1 MLLAIQEAAAQ
12 AGTSI
17 DTGGWIFMVVS
28 VGFVTVLMIWCFAKV
43 LSLPPEEE
51 KREEETLEHFHTA

>member
-1 MLLAIQEAAAQ
+1 MLLILQEAAIKTAEPI
-12 AGTSI
+12 GP
-17 DTGGWIFMVVS
+17 GGWIFMAVS
-28 VGFVTVLMIWCFAKV
+28 VGFVTVLMVWCFTKV

>member
-1 MLLAIQEAAAQ
+1 MLLTIQDTLP

-17 DTGGWIFMVVS
+17 NTGGWIFMVLS

-43 LSLPPEEE
+43 LSLPPEAEQ
-51 KREEETLEHFHTA
+51 REEETLEHFHTA